1 MVICPVLV
9 RFCHLL
15 VHHNFDEFHGDA
27 AARDEHSYCICGH
40 VKNQVAG
47 DHVLDL
53 VAQFLSASAYIAVM
67 GSNSSTTHF
76 PLPAH
81 SYSRAYAERK
91 FNSIR
96 YPFGTFFL
104 DIEFI
109 V

>member
-53 VAQFLSASAYIAVM
+53 VAQFPSASAYIARN
-67 GSNSSTTHF
+67 G
-76 PLPAH
+76 
-81 SYSRAYAERK
+81 
-91 FNSIR
+91 
-96 YPFGTFFL
+96 
-104 DIEFI
+104 IEFQHHSFPFACSFI
-109 V
+109 FQGIRRTKI